1 MTYTA
6 NSHAG
11 RLDSRLNSTDYVH
24 PQETNLLNIHRAMQY
39 NADGQ
44 PVVRTHVDGI
54 TLAANE
60 VLVSSVTIE
69 SGNVTVFQGTDPWI
83 IEGNVNVTSNVTV
96 SSITSNV
103 NVNPITGNVEVTGN
117 VTIDGNVTVVQGTN
131 PWNITGNANVTGNVV
146 VDSITSNVNVNP
158 ITGNVNATVTSGNVN
173 VNVTSNVTVSSITSN
188 VNIGTMPNINAT
200 VTSGNISVTQGTDPW
215 VVTGVVTGNITT
227 TPSLAVGNFYGEPYA
242 ISLHPLIQFN
252 GHDGIRP
259 NDTQTYTALSGSTT
273 VVDGVYNIACS
284 TTAGSYG
291 VFRSRRFA
299 VHRAGQ
305 SNVMRFLAKFDT
317 AAANTQQMIGAQN
330 LESAFYIGYNGT
342 QFGLQHTYSGRA
354 AIYSLKINSYTGNQT
369 VTLTLN
375 GTVYT
380 ISIATGETVNK
391 AAQRI
396 AAGISDGV
404 WFANQV
410 DDTVHI
416 LSSTVG
422 DKTGTFSVTGS
433 GNLNATLTRQVQG
446 VASSTAWFYN
456 GVDFTLPP
464 DINLAHYNEWQ
475 IKYDWVGVTFFVLNV
490 STNQF
495 ELFHRHIHNSLL
507 EVKSAS
513 FKIAAVCYN
522 TGGSNAVTLKVAS
535 MMAALEGEEVFN
547 GFPHS
552 TSNTQETLAADKYW
566 HLITLQNP
574 FVFDNKI
581 NTRQTRLLN
590 LTVAAESG
598 DPVQIMLVMDA
609 ALSTAIYNFTSQD
622 SFMVSFD
629 NTTEAE
635 VNMTNNW
642 PVLTMACPKTGGQIY
657 ELRDYNLVVPPG
669 ARLSVVA
676 FGTASISRITTAIN
690 WINK

>member
-1 MTYTA
+1 M
-6 NSHAG
+6 G
-11 RLDSRLNSTDYVH
+11 VQQPNSTNYQH
-24 PQETNLLNIHRAMQY
+24 PNEPNLLDLTNAMSY
-39 NADGQ
+39 NDAGE
-44 PVVRTHVDGI
+44 PLVRTHVDGI
-54 TLAANE
+54 TLQGDVIVDKVKLWDGTNNLTFEQVTNDGESGQASIPSESYNMIFNGTNWDRMRGTINDG
-60 VLVSSVTIE
+60 VLVE
-69 SGNVTVFQGTDPWI
+69 L
-83 IEGNVNVTSNVTV
+83 SN
-96 SSITSNV
+96 SSIA
-103 NVNPITGNVEVTGN
+103 VTG
-117 VTIDGNVTVVQGTN
+117 TVALDTASLTALE
-131 PWNITGNANVTGNVV
+131 NI
-146 VDSITSNVNVNP
+146 
-158 ITGNVNATVTSGNVN
+158 NATVSG
-173 VNVTSNVTVSSITSN
+173 TVSIGSDGTVSLSADTLSALENITVSGT
-188 VNIGTMPNINAT
+188 VNIGTMPEVEIKN
-200 VTSGNISVTQGTDPW
+200 D
-215 VVTGVVTGNITT
+215 TGNPIPISATT
-227 TPSLAVGNFYGEPYA
+227 AANSSSNPIYIEGIATIKPDLAVGNFYGEPYA

-291 VFRSRRFA
+291 VFRSRRLA

-330 LESAFYIGYNGT
+330 QESSFYIGYNGT
-342 QFGLQHTYSGRA
+342 QFGLQHTYGGRA

-375 GTVYT
+375 STVYT

-396 AAGISDGV
+396 AASMTDGV
-404 WFANQV
+404 WLANQV
-410 DDTVHI
+410 DDTVH
-416 LSSTVG
+416 LMASSNG

-446 VASSTAWFYN
+446 VANTTEWKYKD
-456 GVDFTLPP
+456 VDFTIPAA
-464 DINLAHYNEWQ
+464 INLAEYNEWQ
-475 IKYDWVGVTFFVLNV
+475 IKYDWVGATFFVLNV
-490 STNQF
+490 QTNQF
-495 ELFHRHIHNSLL
+495 ELFHRHIHNSVL

-552 TSNTQETLAADKYW
+552 TSNTQISLASNKYW
-566 HLITLQNP
+566 HLVTLQNP
-574 FVFDNKI
+574 YVFDNKI
-581 NTRQTRLLN
+581 NTRQTRLLK

-609 ALSTAIYNFTSQD
+609 ALSTAIYNYTSQD

-635 VNMTNNW
+635 VNMTNNY

-676 FGTASISRITTAIN
+676 FGTAAISRITTAIN